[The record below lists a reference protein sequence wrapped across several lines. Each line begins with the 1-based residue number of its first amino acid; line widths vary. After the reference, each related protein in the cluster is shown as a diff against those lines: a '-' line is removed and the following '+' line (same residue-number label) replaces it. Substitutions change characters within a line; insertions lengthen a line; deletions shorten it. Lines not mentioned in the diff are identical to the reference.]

1 VLSLREAQ
9 PKISY
14 SITKSFAF
22 IAFKI
27 KIKLTTFENTD
38 GYQII
43 HKWMADKGIS
53 PFKFQVETWK
63 KFGNGY
69 SGMVVAP
76 TGFGKTYSVF
86 LALISDFLNHP
97 EKYGKGLKMI
107 WITPLRSLSKD
118 IAKAMQEAIDEIG
131 LDWAVGVRNG
141 DTDPKVRQQQVKNM
155 PEILV
160 ATPESLHLLLGQ
172 KKHQRFFQDLQTIVI
187 DEWHELLGSKRGV
200 MVELG
205 ISQLKKYVPKLKIW
219 GITATIGNL
228 DEAMEVLIPYQV
240 KKTKITAKEKKKI
253 DILSVFPDEVEILP
267 WAGHLGHKLADK
279 VVPIILN
286 SNSTI
291 VFTNTRSQS
300 EMWYQLLLEA
310 YPDFAG
316 QIAIHHSSID
326 AHLRIWIEENLS
338 NGKLKAVVSTSSLDL
353 GIDFKPVDTV
363 IQIGSAKGV
372 ARFLQRAGRSGH
384 SPFEMSKIYCVP
396 THSLELIEVSALKEA
411 VKNNVIE
418 PRDPQVLCFDVL
430 VQFLMTLAIGDG
442 FYPDEMFPQIKET
455 FAFQQMTDEEWKN
468 ILDFLTIGGKALKSY
483 EEFHKVVIDED
494 GLYKVTSR
502 RISMLHRMN
511 MGVIVSDAMLKVKF
525 ISGGY
530 IGMVEEYFISRL
542 KKEDKFILAGRVLE
556 VAVIKDMTV
565 FVRASKGKA
574 FAPSYLGGRLPLS
587 SNLGQFLREKLS
599 GALNPKSSEKEL
611 KFLHPLLANQ
621 EERSHIPE
629 EDEFLVELIKNRE
642 GYHLFMYPFEG
653 RLVHEVMAALIAY
666 RISKLAPISFSMA
679 MNDYGFELFSDKQI
693 PLNEDN
699 LEQIL
704 TRENLM
710 TDVISSINAA
720 EMARRKFR
728 DIAVI
733 SGMVIQNFPGQQ
745 RSNKSL
751 QSSAGLIFKV
761 LEDYDPDH
769 FLVRQAYTEV
779 FNMQLQEQRLVE
791 AFKRIEKSKIILK
804 FANSFTPLSFPI
816 KVDSL
821 RQTLSS
827 EDLDSRIKRL
837 VEQAKKVR

>member
-1 VLSLREAQ
+1 MSN
-9 PKISY
+9 
-14 SITKSFAF
+14 
-22 IAFKI
+22 
-27 KIKLTTFENTD
+27 FENTD
-38 GYQII
+38 GYRII
-43 HKWMADKGIS
+43 QNWMSDKGIS
-53 PFKFQVETWK
+53 PFKFQIQTWQ

-97 EKYGKGLKMI
+97 EQYRSGLKMI

-131 LDWAVGVRNG
+131 LDWTVGVRNG
-141 DTDPKVRQQQVKNM
+141 DTNPKVRQQQVKNM

-160 ATPESLHLLLGQ
+160 ATPESLQLLLGQ
-172 KKHQRFFQDLQTIVI
+172 KNHQRFFTNLKTIVV

-200 MVELG
+200 LVELG
-205 ISQLKKYVPKLKIW
+205 ICQLRKYVPKLKIW

-228 DEAMEVLIPYQV
+228 DEAMEVLIPYNII
-240 KKTKITAKEKKKI
+240 KTKVTAKEHKKI
-253 DILSVFPDEVEILP
+253 EILSVFPDEVEILP
-267 WAGHLGHKLADK
+267 WAGHLGQKLADK
-279 VVPIILN
+279 VVPIILE
-286 SNSTI
+286 SQSTI

-300 EMWYQLLLEA
+300 EMWYQLLLNA

-326 AHLRIWIEENLS
+326 AELRIWIEENLS
-338 NGKLKAVVSTSSLDL
+338 SGKLKAVVSTSSLDL

-384 SPFEMSKIYCVP
+384 SPFETSKIYCVP

-411 VKNNVIE
+411 VKQNVIE
-418 PRDPQVLCFDVL
+418 PREPQVLCFDVL

-442 FYPDEMFPQIKET
+442 FYPDEVYERIKKVY
-455 FAFQQMTDEEWKN
+455 AFQEIRDEEWRGM
-468 ILDFLTIGGKALKSY
+468 IDFLTIGGSALKSY
-483 EEFHKVVIDED
+483 EEYHKVVVMED
-494 GLYKVTSR
+494 GLHKVTSR
-502 RISMLHRMN
+502 KIAMLHRMN
-511 MGVIVSDAMLKVKF
+511 MGAIVSDAMLKVKF

-542 KKEDKFILAGRVLE
+542 KKEEKFILAGRVLE
-556 VAVIKDMTV
+556 VAMIKDMTV

-574 FAPSYLGGRLPLS
+574 QAPSYLGGRLPLS

-599 GALNPKSSEKEL
+599 IALNPKASEKEL

-621 EERSHIPE
+621 EERSHIPK
-629 EDEFLVELIKNRE
+629 EDEFLVEMIKNRE

-679 MNDYGFELFSDKQI
+679 MNDYGFELFSDKEI
-693 PLNEDN
+693 PLNEEN
-699 LEQIL
+699 LEKIL
-704 TRENLM
+704 TRDNLM
-710 TDVISSINAA
+710 TDVTSSINAA
-720 EMARRKFR
+720 EMASRKFR

-733 SGMVIQNFPGQQ
+733 SGMVVQNFPGQQ

-761 LEDYDPDH
+761 LEDHDPNH

-791 AFKRIEKSKIILK
+791 AFKRIEKSKVVLK
-804 FANSFTPLSFPI
+804 FANAFTPLSFPI

-821 RQTLSS
+821 RQTLTS
-827 EDLDSRIKRL
+827 EDLDARIQKL
-837 VEQAKKVR
+837 ILQARKK

>member
-1 VLSLREAQ
+1 MSN
-9 PKISY
+9 
-14 SITKSFAF
+14 
-22 IAFKI
+22 
-27 KIKLTTFENTD
+27 FENTN
-38 GYQII
+38 GFKVIQQ
-43 HKWMADKGIS
+43 WMADKGNS
-53 PFKFQVETWK
+53 PFKFQVDTWQ
-63 KFGNGY
+63 KFENGY
-69 SGMVVAP
+69 SGMVIAP
-76 TGFGKTYSVF
+76 TGFGKTFSVF
-86 LALISDFLNHP
+86 LALLTHFLNHP
-97 EKYGKGLKMI
+97 EQYGKGLKMI

-160 ATPESLHLLLGQ
+160 VTPESLHLLLGQ
-172 KKHQRFFQDLQTIVI
+172 KNHERFFKELKTIVV

-205 ISQLKKYVPKLKIW
+205 ISQLTKYAPKMKIW

-228 DEAMEVLIPYQV
+228 DEAIDVLIPYDI
-240 KKTKITAKEKKKI
+240 KKTKITAKEQKKI
-253 DILSVFPDEVEILP
+253 DILPVFPDEVEILP
-267 WAGHLGHKLADK
+267 WAGHLGAKLADK
-279 VVPIILN
+279 IVPIILE
-286 SNSTI
+286 SKSTI

-338 NGKLKAVVSTSSLDL
+338 SGKLKAVVSTSSLDL

-384 SPFEMSKIYCVP
+384 SPFETSKIYCVP
-396 THSLELIEVSALKEA
+396 THSLELIEVAALKEA
-411 VKNNVIE
+411 VKQKVIE

-430 VQFLMTLAIGDG
+430 VQFLMTLAVGDG
-442 FYPDEMFPQIKET
+442 FYPQEVYKRIKKVY
-455 FAFQQMTDEEWKN
+455 AFQEMTDEEWKS
-468 ILDFLTIGGKALKSY
+468 ILDFLTIGGSVLKSY
-483 EEFHKVVIDED
+483 EEFHKIVIQED

-502 RISMLHRMN
+502 KIAMLHRMN

-530 IGMVEEYFISRL
+530 IGMVEEYFISKL
-542 KKEDKFILAGRVLE
+542 KKDEKFILAGRVLE
-556 VAVIKDMTV
+556 VAMIKDMTV
-565 FVRASKGKA
+565 FVRAAKGKA

-599 GALNPKSSEKEL
+599 GALNPKASEKEL
-611 KFLHPLLANQ
+611 KFLHPLLMNQ
-621 EERSHIPE
+621 EERSHIPK

-642 GYHLFMYPFEG
+642 GYHLLMYPFEG
-653 RLVHEVMAALIAY
+653 RLVHEVMSALIAY

-679 MNDYGFELFSDKQI
+679 MNDYGFELFSDKEI
-693 PLNEDN
+693 PLNDEN
-699 LEQIL
+699 LHKIL
-704 TRENLM
+704 SRKNLM
-710 TDVISSINAA
+710 TDVISSINSA

-733 SGMVIQNFPGQQ
+733 SGMVIQNYAGKQ

-761 LEDYDPDH
+761 LEDYDPNH

-779 FNMQLQEQRLVE
+779 FNAQLQEQRLVE

-804 FANSFTPLSFPI
+804 FANTFTLLSFPI

-827 EDLDSRIKRL
+827 EELDARIQKL
-837 VEQAKKVR
+837 IQQAKKGK

>member
-1 VLSLREAQ
+1 MVKKYNLSN
-9 PKISY
+9 
-14 SITKSFAF
+14 
-22 IAFKI
+22 
-27 KIKLTTFENTD
+27 FENTN
-38 GYQII
+38 GFKII
-43 HKWMADKGIS
+43 QNWMMEKSIS
-53 PFKFQVETWK
+53 PFKFQVQTWQ
-63 KFGNGY
+63 KFGSGY

-76 TGFGKTYSVF
+76 TGFGKTFSVF
-86 LALISDFLNHP
+86 LALISDFLNNP
-97 EKYGKGLKMI
+97 DNYKIGLKMI

-160 ATPESLHLLLGQ
+160 ATPESLQLLLGQ
-172 KKHQRFFQDLQTIVI
+172 KNHQRFFKNLQTIVV

-200 MVELG
+200 LVELG
-205 ISQLKKYVPKLKIW
+205 ISQLRKYVPKLKIW

-228 DEAMEVLIPYQV
+228 DEAMEVLIPYPI
-240 KKTKITAKEKKKI
+240 KKTKVTAKEHKKI
-253 DILSVFPDEVEILP
+253 EILPVFPDEVEILP
-267 WAGHLGHKLADK
+267 WAGHLGQKLADK

-286 SNSTI
+286 SKSTI

-300 EMWYQLLLEA
+300 EMWYQLLLNVH
-310 YPDFAG
+310 PDFAG

-326 AHLRIWIEENLS
+326 SELRNWIEENLS
-338 NGKLKAVVSTSSLDL
+338 SGKLKAVVSTSSLDL

-384 SPFEMSKIYCVP
+384 SPFETSKIYCVP
-396 THSLELIEVSALKEA
+396 THSLELIEVAALKEA
-411 VKNNVIE
+411 IKQNVIE
-418 PRDPQVLCFDVL
+418 PREPQVLCFDVL

-442 FYPDEMFPQIKET
+442 FYPEETYERIKQVYT
-455 FAFQQMTDEEWKN
+455 FQEITDDEWKS
-468 ILDFLTIGGKALKSY
+468 IIEFLTIGGSALKSY
-483 EEFHKVVIDED
+483 EEYHKVVVMED
-494 GLYKVTSR
+494 GLHKVTSR
-502 RISMLHRMN
+502 RIAMLHRMN
-511 MGVIVSDAMLKVKF
+511 MGAIVSDAMLKVKF

-542 KKEDKFILAGRVLE
+542 KKEEKFILAGRVLE
-556 VAVIKDMTV
+556 VAMIKDMTV

-574 FAPSYLGGRLPLS
+574 QAPSYLGGRLPLS

-599 GALNPKSSEKEL
+599 IALNPKTSEKEL
-611 KFLHPLLANQ
+611 KFLHPLLMNQ
-621 EERSHIPE
+621 EERSHIPKD
-629 EDEFLVELIKNRE
+629 DEFLVEMIKNRE

-653 RLVHEVMAALIAY
+653 RLVHEVMAALIAF

-679 MNDYGFELFSDKQI
+679 MNDYGFELFSDKEI
-693 PLNEDN
+693 PLNEEN
-699 LEQIL
+699 LDKIL

-710 TDVISSINAA
+710 NDVISSINAA

-733 SGMVIQNFPGQQ
+733 SGMVVQNFPGQQ

-761 LEDYDPDH
+761 LEDHDPNH

-821 RQTLSS
+821 RQTLTS
-827 EDLDSRIKRL
+827 EDLDARIQKL
-837 VEQAKKVR
+837 IQQAKKLK

>member
-1 VLSLREAQ
+1 MSN
-9 PKISY
+9 
-14 SITKSFAF
+14 
-22 IAFKI
+22 
-27 KIKLTTFENTD
+27 FENTN
-38 GYQII
+38 GFKII
-43 HKWMADKGIS
+43 QNWMMEKSIS
-53 PFKFQVETWK
+53 PFKFQIQTWQ
-63 KFGNGY
+63 KFGSGY

-76 TGFGKTYSVF
+76 TGFGKTFSVF

-97 EKYGKGLKMI
+97 EKYKSGLKMI

-131 LDWAVGVRNG
+131 LDWTVGVRNG
-141 DTDPKVRQQQVKNM
+141 DTDPKIRQQQVKNM

-160 ATPESLHLLLGQ
+160 ATPESLQLLLGQ
-172 KKHQRFFQDLQTIVI
+172 KNHQRFFKNLQTIVV

-200 MVELG
+200 LVELG
-205 ISQLKKYVPKLKIW
+205 ISQLRKYVPKLKIW

-228 DEAMEVLIPYQV
+228 DEAMEVLIPYNI
-240 KKTKITAKEKKKI
+240 KKTKVTAKEHKKNE
-253 DILSVFPDEVEILP
+253 ILPVFPDEVEILP
-267 WAGHLGHKLADK
+267 WAGHLGQKLADK

-286 SNSTI
+286 SKSTI

-300 EMWYQLLLEA
+300 EMWYQLLLNA

-326 AHLRIWIEENLS
+326 SELRNWIEENLS
-338 NGKLKAVVSTSSLDL
+338 SGKLKAVVSTSSLDL

-384 SPFEMSKIYCVP
+384 SPFETSKIYCVP
-396 THSLELIEVSALKEA
+396 THSLELIEVAALKEA
-411 VKNNVIE
+411 VKQNVIE
-418 PRDPQVLCFDVL
+418 PREPQVLCFDVL

-442 FYPDEMFPQIKET
+442 FYPEETYERIKQIYT
-455 FAFQQMTDEEWKN
+455 FQEITDEEWKS
-468 ILDFLTIGGKALKSY
+468 IIEFLTIGGSALKSY
-483 EEFHKVVIDED
+483 EEYHKVVVMED
-494 GLYKVTSR
+494 GLHKVTSR
-502 RISMLHRMN
+502 RIAMLHRMN
-511 MGVIVSDAMLKVKF
+511 MGAIVSDAMLKVKF

-542 KKEDKFILAGRVLE
+542 KKEEKFILAGRVLE
-556 VAVIKDMTV
+556 VAMIKDMTV

-574 FAPSYLGGRLPLS
+574 QAPSYLGGRLPLS
-587 SNLGQFLREKLS
+587 SNLGQYLREKLS
-599 GALNPKSSEKEL
+599 IALNPKTSEKEL
-611 KFLHPLLANQ
+611 KFLHPLLMNQ
-621 EERSHIPE
+621 EERSHIPKD
-629 EDEFLVELIKNRE
+629 DEFLVEMIKNRE

-653 RLVHEVMAALIAY
+653 RLVHEVMAALIAF

-679 MNDYGFELFSDKQI
+679 MNDYGFELFSDKEI
-693 PLNEDN
+693 PLNEEN
-699 LEQIL
+699 LGKIL
-704 TRENLM
+704 TRQNLM

-733 SGMVIQNFPGQQ
+733 SGMVVQNFPGQQ

-761 LEDYDPDH
+761 LEDHDSNH

-804 FANSFTPLSFPI
+804 FANAFTPLSFPI

-821 RQTLSS
+821 RQTLTS
-827 EDLDSRIKRL
+827 EDLDARIQKL
-837 VEQAKKVR
+837 IQQAKRN

>member
-1 VLSLREAQ
+1 MTV
-9 PKISY
+9 
-14 SITKSFAF
+14 
-22 IAFKI
+22 
-27 KIKLTTFENTD
+27 FEDTD

-43 HKWMADKGIS
+43 HHWMGDKGIS
-53 PFKFQVETWK
+53 PFKFQTETWW

-97 EKYGKGLKMI
+97 DKYKKGLKMI

-172 KKHQRFFQDLQTIVI
+172 KNHQRFFTNLQTIVI

-200 MVELG
+200 MIELG
-205 ISQLKKYVPKLKIW
+205 ISRLRTYVPKIKIW

-228 DEAMEVLIPYQV
+228 DEAMEVLIPYNI

-300 EMWYQLLLEA
+300 EMWYQLLLNA

-338 NGKLKAVVSTSSLDL
+338 SGKLKAVVSTSSLDL

-384 SPFEMSKIYCVP
+384 SPFETSKIYCVP

-430 VQFLMTLAIGDG
+430 VQFLMTLAVGDG
-442 FYPDEMFPQIKET
+442 FFPDELYPQIKET
-455 FAFQQMTDEEWKN
+455 YAFQEMTEEEWKGM
-468 ILDFLTIGGKALKSY
+468 LDFLTIGGKALKSY
-483 EEFHKVVIDED
+483 EEFHKIVIDEK

-502 RISMLHRMN
+502 KIAMLHRMN

-556 VAVIKDMTV
+556 VAMIKDMTV
-565 FVRASKGKA
+565 FVRAAKGKA

-599 GALNPKSSEKEL
+599 GALNPKASEKEL

-629 EDEFLVELIKNRE
+629 ENEFLVELIKNRE

-679 MNDYGFELFSDKQI
+679 MNDYGFELFSDKEI

-699 LEQIL
+699 LGRIL
-704 TRENLM
+704 TRDNLM
-710 TDVISSINAA
+710 NDVISSINAA

-733 SGMVIQNFPGQQ
+733 SGMVVQNFPGQQ

-761 LEDYDPDH
+761 LEDYDPHH

-779 FNMQLQEQRLVE
+779 FNAQLQEQRLVE

-804 FANSFTPLSFPI
+804 FANTFTPLSFPI

-827 EDLDSRIKRL
+827 EDLDSRIQKL
-837 VEQAKKVR
+837 IQQAKKVK